1 MKHYPKLKPEALH
14 FCINYLLFPKP
25 QPRTLTRNMANMLD
39 SAAVFQS
46 RLKDLGLQSYA
57 AALKTSGID
66 TLGRLAFITTYQPGL
81 ASTDE
86 PFVKSLLK
94 ALGLTNESELT
105 PGELSSFRRL
115 WIESSTVAIS
125 EMRNRSERTEDQAVK
140 KIPIP
145 ERTSRRNAQQARLV
159 GIRIAGTLE
168 PSHSLLDFCQSIR
181 DDNELHTIE
190 LAKCTCREQELDGQK
205 REKFFRPDNAGN
217 LKEHSAEPE
226 RVADLSSELKVRH
239 ALLRRSLAL
248 DQVDLIQFEEF
259 EGFHDF
265 LFQLLSQEVPD
276 SHVPISLDQI
286 LRADKILWKR
296 MALFTRDGVLPTA
309 IAGAAGAAHFKVYP
323 IMQALEKARSDPVFT
338 SALQPL
344 LRGQRQGPYDRHEP
358 KGKSAKGS
366 GKSMGPGGKGS
377 GKSKGKKSSSK
388 PFSVPQE
395 LQGLRTSTSKGY
407 RYCFNFNLQSGCAHA
422 KAGEHC
428 RLGFHGCMKCGLAD
442 HGAVNCSKKKE

>member
-1 MKHYPKLKPEALH
+1 MITCSTP
-14 FCINYLLFPKP
+14 
-25 QPRTLTRNMANMLD
+25 TRNMANMLD

-46 RLKDLGLQSYA
+46 RLKDLGLQAFS

-145 ERTSRRNAQQARLV
+145 ERTSRRNAQQERLV
-159 GIRIAGTLE
+159 GIKIAGTLE

-190 LAKCTCREQELDGQK
+190 LEKCTCREQELDGKK
-205 REKFFRPDNAGN
+205 REKFYRPDNSGN
-217 LKEHSAEPE
+217 LKEHSAEPD

-248 DQVDLIQFEEF
+248 DQVDLIRFDEFEEY
-259 EGFHDF
+259 HDF

-296 MALFTRDGVLPTA
+296 MALFTRDGVLPVSV
-309 IAGAAGAAHFKVYP
+309 IGAPGAPPIKVYP

-338 SALQPL
+338 SSLQPL
-344 LRGQRQGPYDRHEP
+344 LKGLRQGPYDRQEP
-358 KGKSAKGS
+358 KGKQGKGF
-366 GKSMGPGGKGS
+366 GKSMGSGGKGS
-377 GKSKGKKSSSK
+377 GKSKGKKGNSK
-388 PFSVPQE
+388 PHSIPPE
-395 LQGLRTSTSKGY
+395 LQGLRTATSKGY
-407 RYCFNFNLQSGCAHA
+407 RYCFNFNLQCGCTYG

-442 HGAVNCSKKKE
+442 HGAASCSKKKE